1 MDITISHTTTQPLF
15 EQIYDQIRDQI
26 RKGSL
31 PPDTPLPSIRTL
43 AKELSVSV
51 ITIKRAYDELERDG
65 YVHMVAGKGSFV
77 AQQSEAHLRE
87 QELGMLQQH
96 LRQALHLASSYPS
109 LHPSRQGGIPSTA
122 AYMMGGT

>member
-96 LRQALHLASSYPS
+96 LRQALHLASSC
-109 LHPSRQGGIPSTA
+109 GMSTEAVILLIRMMA
-122 AYMMGGT
+122 AEKP

>member
-65 YVHMVAGKGSFV
+65 YVHMVA
-77 AQQSEAHLRE
+77 
-87 QELGMLQQH
+87 
-96 LRQALHLASSYPS
+96 ALAPS
-109 LHPSRQGGIPSTA
+109 PSPGLVLWHVHRSRDYVDSHDGC
-122 AYMMGGT
+122 